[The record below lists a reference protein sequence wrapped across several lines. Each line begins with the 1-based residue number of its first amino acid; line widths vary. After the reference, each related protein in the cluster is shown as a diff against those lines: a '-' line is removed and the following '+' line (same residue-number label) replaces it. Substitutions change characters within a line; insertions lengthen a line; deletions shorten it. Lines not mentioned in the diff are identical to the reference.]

1 MRVAPIDRRRIA
13 RVSYP
18 LDTLSKLK
26 MRTTRSGWRTAVIA
40 AGGGATLALAVALVD
55 FLGRD
60 LVADAIGPIAV
71 LSEASADDAAGDALA
86 PGENGERF
94 LPVPAPL
101 DDDRVVQALGP
112 LANLACRRDDPV
124 ETGRN
129 ADAAPA
135 ADALNAPLASH
146 ASAAQ
151 YAQTAPLMAAAVAP
165 LAPVNA
171 TEPATRTESAADTDM
186 PADCPA
192 LLRHRFNRLQTGESQ
207 SLCQFQGKVLLVV
220 NTASYCGYTGQYEG
234 LEALYRRYKGRG
246 LVVVGFPSN
255 DFGGQEPGTNQE
267 IAQFCRLTYGV
278 QFPMFEK
285 SSVTKVGANPLF
297 SSLSASTGVVPQW
310 NFYKY
315 VVDRNGQ
322 AVAGFGSRTTPDDRT
337 LVQTIERLLAEKPR
351 G

>member
-1 MRVAPIDRRRIA
+1 V
-13 RVSYP
+13 
-18 LDTLSKLK
+18 
-26 MRTTRSGWRTAVIA
+26 
-40 AGGGATLALAVALVD
+40 
-55 FLGRD
+55 
-60 LVADAIGPIAV
+60 
-71 LSEASADDAAGDALA
+71 SEA
-86 PGENGERF
+86 
-94 LPVPAPL
+94 
-101 DDDRVVQALGP
+101 
-112 LANLACRRDDPV
+112 RD
-124 ETGRN
+124 T
-129 ADAAPA
+129 ATK
-135 ADALNAPLASH
+135 ADALDAPLATH
-146 ASAAQ
+146 GSAAQ
-151 YAQTAPLMAAAVAP
+151 HAATGPLLAAAVAP
-165 LAPVNA
+165 LASVSA
-171 TEPATRTESAADTDM
+171 PAPGSRAEQAAVADM

-255 DFGGQEPGTNQE
+255 DFGGQEPGSNQE

-285 SSVTKVGANPLF
+285 SSVTKVSANPLF
-297 SSLSASTGVVPQW
+297 ATLAASTGVVPQW

-322 AVAGFGSRTTPDDRT
+322 PVAGYGSRTTPDDRE
-337 LVQTIERLLAEKPR
+337 LVRTIERLLAEKPR